1 MNITKKMEFSWDSV
15 SRIKYHNEQYTF
27 DILYVSHISSVHF
40 NIFQFLINA
49 LNDKLIFFHDT
60 FRQIDDLLIGN
71 DHFLLTLRRLFTIS
85 LRLDLEWCFIEIHN
99 LRGIHGDIYENIFA
113 SE

>member
-27 DILYVSHISSVHF
+27 DILYVSHISSAHF

-49 LNDKLIFFHDT
+49 LNDKQL
-60 FRQIDDLLIGN
+60 N
-71 DHFLLTLRRLFTIS
+71 DRTNWFSFMIPFDR
-85 LRLDLEWCFIEIHN
+85 
-99 LRGIHGDIYENIFA
+99 
-113 SE
+113 